1 MRGIEICSQQ
11 NTGLGEISNFAMK
24 GRGANR
30 EQEVGGREEEEEE
43 EESEKQLDG
52 NMSMQAAHPVS
63 SMCISLLI

>member
-30 EQEVGGREEEEEE
+30 EQEVGGREEEE
-43 EESEKQLDG
+43 SEKQLDG